1 MLTPLQSAQST
12 AAVSAMQSIVE
23 TLEERRRED
32 AEKASGRKDDDVLKQ
47 QQAHLRADS
56 AAQQANA
63 RINEHFFGSNA
74 RGADTVA
81 KLVSRFSDLL
91 GVSQQ
96 DGETSR
102 QFAQRLLDQLTL
114 VDAIRLPAQGSELK
128 VTVASLGTTMT
139 AVKEAMSGPSDDAAA
154 NLVARLA
161 LAAGVTQGDEES
173 DADFGQRLSNLL
185 TRQRSQL
192 PADIDALEEKSGLAD
207 LGLKA
212 RDLVAA
218 IANPYGEEAQ
228 RVKDALAD
236 KAKEEKALT
245 PEMRK
250 VIARL
255 EDTAKPKSI
264 EDLKLERTQRDPTRV
279 EDAETRKEREATIQ
293 ALEAGEKLEDVQ
305 DLQDAVGTAH
315 EKAVKAEAKGESDG
329 KTADALDTIQL
340 LASGAEAAQRT
351 GKTPEKTSEST
362 LGHVD
367 APAET
372 TGEAV
377 RNLDAASS
385 AEQAER
391 EDAKKEIFALRVD
404 DNGIYDLI
412 TRQLAG

>member
-23 TLEERRRED
+23 TLEKRRREE
-32 AEKASGRKDDDVLKQ
+32 AEKASGQKNDDVLKQ

-74 RGADTVA
+74 RGADTIA
-81 KLVSRFSDLL
+81 KMVSRFSDLL
-91 GVSQQ
+91 GVTQQ

-102 QFAQRLLDQLTL
+102 QFAQRLLDRVTL
-114 VDAIRLPAQGSELK
+114 IDAIRLPAQGSELK
-128 VTVASLGTTMT
+128 VTVASLGTTT
-139 AVKEAMSGPSDDAAA
+139 AAVKEAMSGPSDDATA

-161 LAAGVTQGDEES
+161 LAAGMTQDEDET
-173 DADFGQRLSNLL
+173 DIDFGQRLSNLL
-185 TRQRSQL
+185 TRQRGQL
-192 PADIDALEEKSGLAD
+192 PADLDALEEKSGLAD

-236 KAKEEKALT
+236 KAQEEKALT

-264 EDLKLERTQRDPTRV
+264 EDLKLERTHRDPTRV
-279 EDAETRKEREATIQ
+279 EDAETRKEREAAIH

-305 DLQDAVGTAH
+305 DLQEAVGAAH
-315 EKAVKAEAKGESDG
+315 DKAIKAETKGESGGRTD
-329 KTADALDTIQL
+329 DPLDTIQL

-351 GKTPEKTSEST
+351 EKPSEKPGETRS
-362 LGHVD
+362 GNVD

-391 EDAKKEIFALRVD
+391 EDAKKAIFALRVD

-412 TRQLAG
+412 TRQLVA